1 MGLNAKQYQSQ
12 IAAALDVTYK
22 RNLAQ
27 QTSHVFRLGQDKWV
41 ILSDQH
47 RGARNGADDFR
58 VAERAYNAALAYYYE
73 MGYTLV
79 VLGDVEEL
87 WEEEPSA
94 VISAYAHSL
103 SLEAQFHQAGRYLR
117 FWGNHDDDWAR
128 PDVVDKYLGPIF
140 GGERLKVW
148 ESLLV
153 PVLDEANQDLGRLL
167 LLHGH
172 QGTSAS
178 DKFSPISRWLV
189 RNFWR
194 RIQKITK
201 RSLNTP
207 AHNWELRDQHNI
219 ALYSWAQ
226 KQARLLLIAGHTH
239 RPVFASQSHPA
250 QLITQ
255 MEKLRAQL
263 STDPQ
268 NEEVLEKLARTAAEL
283 EWVRAQEQDA
293 TGDEGDTPAMKKP
306 CYFNTGCCSFSDG
319 DITGLELAG
328 DEIRLIRLPNKED
341 QPQPQVLARAELRAV
356 LARL

>member
-1 MGLNAKQYQSQ
+1 MSSRLSPYQQQ
-12 IAAALDVTYK
+12 IARALEQTYK
-22 RNLAQ
+22 DTQAQ
-27 QTSHVFRLGQDKWV
+27 GRPYRFRLGQDRWI

-47 RGARNGADDFR
+47 RGARNGADDFQ

-73 MGYTLV
+73 MGHTLV

-87 WEEEPSA
+87 WEERPAA
-94 VISAYAHSL
+94 VMAAYAHSL
-103 SLEAQFHQAGRYLR
+103 SLEAKFHQAGRYLR
-117 FWGNHDDDWAR
+117 FWGNHDDDWSEQGT
-128 PDVVDKYLGPIF
+128 VDKYLGPLF
-140 GGERLKVW
+140 GAPALKVW

-153 PVLDEANQDLGRLL
+153 PLMDEERELGQLL

-172 QGTSAS
+172 QGTTAS
-178 DKFSPISRWLV
+178 DRFSPLSRWLV

-226 KQARLLLIAGHTH
+226 KQSRLILIAGHTH

-250 QLITQ
+250 QLLDL
-255 MEKLRAQL
+255 MEKLRAQFQA
-263 STDPQ
+263 DPG
-268 NEEVLEKLARTAAEL
+268 NLELQDKLARTAAEL
-283 EWVRAQEQDA
+283 EWVRAQEQDT
-293 TGDEGDTPAMKKP
+293 TGDEGATPAMRKP
-306 CYFNTGCCSFSDG
+306 CYFNTGCCSYLDG
-319 DITGLELAG
+319 DITGLELIG
-328 DEIRLIRLPNKED
+328 EEIRLVRLPNKEE
-341 QPQPQVLARAELRAV
+341 QPQPQILARAMLRNV